1 MNKRFTFQSGRSY
14 SENGQ
19 RIATQEMR
27 DGVVV
32 VDIDRNVDFFIRCQA
47 PWRVFDD
54 AYAIMAAYDNGFY
67 SYWPV
72 GAKQEDY
79 DLRDELRALAET
91 APKGPRLGREI

>member
-19 RIATQEMR
+19 RIAAQEMR
-27 DGVVV
+27 DGVAV
-32 VDIDRNVDFFIRCQA
+32 VDIDRNVTFFIPCQA

-54 AYAIMAAYDNGFY
+54 AYAIMAAYDYGFFT
-67 SYWPV
+67 YWPV
-72 GAKQEDY
+72 GMEQEGY

-91 APKGPRLGREI
+91 APKGPRPGGAI